1 MNFIL
6 SKNAPC
12 IVLFVL
18 AVLFMVRTG
27 LDVDFLRTEL
37 TERPTQI
44 ATVARKLILK
54 MNNSIDQKEL

>member
-1 MNFIL
+1 MNFTL
-6 SKNAPC
+6 PKNAPY

>member
-1 MNFIL
+1 MNFTL
-6 SKNAPC
+6 SKNAPY

-27 LDVDFLRTEL
+27 LDVDFLHTEL

-44 ATVARKLILK
+44 ATIARKLILK